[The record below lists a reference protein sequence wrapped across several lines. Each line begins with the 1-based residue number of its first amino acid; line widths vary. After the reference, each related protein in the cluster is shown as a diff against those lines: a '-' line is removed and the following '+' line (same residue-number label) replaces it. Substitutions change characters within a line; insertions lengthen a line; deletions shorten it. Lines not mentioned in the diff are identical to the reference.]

1 MIATSGCAACASQPF
16 RIFFVLAAGAAAAGV
31 LPWLTGGWPVGMTAA
46 VWHREVL
53 LFGMVPAVLA
63 GFLLTAL
70 PRWTRSPPIPRR
82 VVRVLMVLWLAGRL
96 VHLWSPGV
104 AAPIAASFVLSIAI
118 LVAVRVVKAGA
129 MREIKVVSLLVLLA
143 MAAAAPDAMPA
154 DFRLRLALAAILG
167 LIAVIGGRIAPALTA
182 AYLALR
188 GAQYGWRLPHSAEV
202 AAALSLTIA
211 IGLWCFDAE
220 GQGPA
225 SLAATLLQAARLL
238 AWRPWR
244 VAGQPGLVAIH
255 LAYSWIPLGLGLNV
269 LRSAGLDVS
278 GNAVLHAW
286 AVGAV
291 GAMCLAAMASMARRQ
306 SRQAFSRPAGSL
318 AMVAA
323 GIGAA
328 PLRLLAE
335 FGTPFQLQLAALC
348 WSSAFL
354 LFVAAYRR
362 SLRLAR

>member
-1 MIATSGCAACASQPF
+1 MTATNGCDACASQPF
-16 RIFFVLAAGAAAAGV
+16 RIFFVLAAGAASAGV
-31 LPWLTGGWPVGMTAA
+31 LPWLTRGWPAGVTAA
-46 VWHREVL
+46 LWHREVL

-70 PRWTRSPPIPRR
+70 PRWTRLPPVPRR
-82 VVRVLMVLWLAGRL
+82 FVRILVALWLAGRIA
-96 VHLWSPGV
+96 HLCSPSL
-104 AAPIAASFVLSIAI
+104 AAPIAASFILSAAT

-129 MREIKVVSLLVLLA
+129 MREIKVVSLLILLA
-143 MAAAAPDAMPA
+143 MAAAAPDVMPA
-154 DFRLRLALAAILG
+154 DFRIRLALAAILG
-167 LIAVIGGRIAPALTA
+167 LIALIGGRIAPALTA
-182 AYLALR
+182 SYLALR
-188 GAQYGWRLPHSAEV
+188 EAQYGPRLPDSFEV
-202 AAALSLTIA
+202 AAALSLIIA
-211 IGLWCFDAE
+211 LGLWCFDAE
-220 GQGPA
+220 GQGLA
-225 SLAATLLQAARLL
+225 SMAAAVLQGGRLL

-255 LAYSWIPLGLGLNV
+255 LAYAWIPLGLSLNA

-286 AVGAV
+286 AAGAI
-291 GAMCLAAMASMARRQ
+291 GGMCLAVMASMARRQ
-306 SRQAFSRPAGSL
+306 SRQAFSQPAGSL

-335 FGTPFQLQLAALC
+335 FGMPFQLQHAALC

-354 LFVAAYRR
+354 LFVVAYRR
-362 SLRLAR
+362 PLGLAR